1 LMGIAVG
8 CGIVER
14 VVDLVEKA
22 GVGALVSARGG
33 FAPRN
38 VAVML
43 CRWWI
48 VENYISGLLL

>member
-1 LMGIAVG
+1 MGAAQK

-22 GVGALVSARGG
+22 GAGALASAIGG
-33 FAPRN
+33 F
-38 VAVML
+38 VLGSVGVML
-43 CRWWI
+43 CLWWV

>member
-1 LMGIAVG
+1 MGIAVG

-33 FAPRN
+33 F
-38 VAVML
+38 VLGSVGVML
-43 CRWWI
+43 CRWWV